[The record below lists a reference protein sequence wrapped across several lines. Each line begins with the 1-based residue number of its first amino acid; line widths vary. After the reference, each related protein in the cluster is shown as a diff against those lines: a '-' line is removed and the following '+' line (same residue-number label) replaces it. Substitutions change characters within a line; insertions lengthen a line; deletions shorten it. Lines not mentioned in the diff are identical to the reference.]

1 VAFVTTVLLAEDD
14 QAIAEPLARAL
25 EREGYVVLLA
35 TDGSAALSAALHN
48 NVNLVILDLGLP
60 HIDGLEICR
69 RIRADGRDL
78 LVLMLTARSEEV
90 DLIVGLDAGA
100 DDYVAKPFRLA
111 ELLARIRALLRR
123 REPQVLEINGVRIE
137 SRARR
142 VVVDGAEV
150 ALAHKEFEL
159 LRTLMTK
166 AGSVVRR
173 EDIIDEVWHDRSLLN
188 SKTLDMHISWLRRKL
203 AVDGGAINDR
213 IATVRGVGFR
223 FDTDSDRHDTD

>member
-1 VAFVTTVLLAEDD
+1 MTTVLLAEDD
-14 QAIAEPLARAL
+14 RAIAEPLARAL
-25 EREGYVVLLA
+25 EREGYQVLVA
-35 TDGSAALSAALHN
+35 ADGGAALAAALQH

-60 HIDGLEICR
+60 HVDGLEICR

-78 LVLMLTARSEEV
+78 LVLMLTARAEEV

-100 DDYVAKPFRLA
+100 DDYVTKPFRLA
-111 ELLARIRALLRR
+111 ELLARVRALLRR

-142 VVVDGAEV
+142 VLVDGVEI
-150 ALAHKEFEL
+150 ALTHKEFDL
-159 LRTLMTK
+159 LRALMVQ

-173 EDIIDEVWHDRSLLN
+173 EDIIDEVWHDRSLLA
-188 SKTLDMHISWLRRKL
+188 SKTLDMHISWLRKKL
-203 AVDGGAINDR
+203 AVGSGPFDER

-223 FDTDSDRHDTD
+223 FATDRYDTN